1 MGNKNIKSSE
11 EQNSTSSVFN
21 LSLESNKEKNQHL
34 LIKDND
40 SDIVNDLKNEVDL
53 PIENELIESS
63 EISLEGKEEEFK
75 IKFFFEKFEDNI
87 LEEGLKRSKTYAP
100 QISIKNTPKPH
111 PLESNVYISPLKLSV
126 KSFGNIPKFNKK
138 PNAVLYDFQKN
149 IIDSKSCN
157 DEDSLDDF
165 FLGNTET
172 ERTTPNVEDL
182 QDLLNCRKKMNN
194 FRNSIDQRLFNEYE
208 NILNSDYMFEENREL
223 NKKNNFWFKHIKQ
236 QKLKNKI
243 SNEHNIRIGSEPL
256 VKISDND
263 YDEEKDENEH
273 GLFILGILE
282 SAAKERKGRNTV
294 NV

>member
-282 SAAKERKGRNTV
+282 SAAKERTT
-294 NV
+294 

>member
-263 YDEEKDENEH
+263 YDEEKDENDH

>member
-53 PIENELIESS
+53 PIENEIIESS

-263 YDEEKDENEH
+263 YDEEKDENDH